1 MNFIEHPSY
10 LEQIHDI
17 DLILSKLTME
27 NMNKLLERFRLKCI
41 SFERLQTSGQINL
54 IFNLKAQSNTTSS
67 IEFILKISNPHRYW
81 KEYRT
86 KNEVYT
92 MQYLIEHTTIPIP
105 KIIDYSN
112 DAKTSI
118 LSCEYI
124 LMEKIQGN
132 TLESVIE
139 NMPNQTLVITAME
152 LTDYVKQLRQI
163 NFPQMNRIGSFSN
176 KQMFLGG
183 SIEDGPTLGPFNTLK
198 EYIIEHLQ
206 WAIKRIQTD
215 EQLFQHG
222 KHLIDP
228 LEKIIHDAETDRNL
242 LNHKIKF
249 HITHTDLNSSN
260 ILIDENTGKILA
272 ILDWER
278 CAITFTNNDIEFY
291 SHWFDDK
298 QREKQFQSIIE
309 QQQNY
314 LDLVHDASNMQ
325 YIKWYLDIM
334 YPAMYAT
341 FYSCTWFEC
350 EQTVTEHIKRFLQE
364 TEEAIIAFN
373 NNKLQDRIEGD

>member
-54 IFNLKAQSNTTSS
+54 IFNLKAQSNTLSS

-222 KHLIDP
+222 KHLIDS
-228 LEKIIHDAETDRNL
+228 LEKIIHDAETDLNL
-242 LNHKIKF
+242 LNPKIKF

-298 QREKQFQSIIE
+298 QQEKQFQSIIE

-350 EQTVTEHIKRFLQE
+350 EQTVTEHMKRFLQE